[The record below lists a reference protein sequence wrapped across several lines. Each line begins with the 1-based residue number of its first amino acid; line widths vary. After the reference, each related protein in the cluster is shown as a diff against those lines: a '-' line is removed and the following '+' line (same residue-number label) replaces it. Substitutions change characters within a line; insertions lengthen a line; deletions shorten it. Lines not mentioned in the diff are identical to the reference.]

1 MIINPFSGTVEDMK
15 YIKRVILIFCCL
27 TTAALPASAIS
38 IRSLL
43 GLDEEE
49 SKTGEAPSNKPAT
62 EPAKAA
68 KQSTVENWA
77 KSTYPEAIAK
87 IDLAMVKQLIANLNS
102 TQRTALLADEATFN
116 QFVWKEANNLS
127 VISAARANNVQ
138 QDANTAFLMQRGA
151 DNILRE
157 IYLKK
162 LIDTKLPEGFPN
174 DQQIQEYFD
183 KNQEKFV
190 IAERVHVWQIFL
202 PVSGSM
208 DEKAVVALRKKVNAI
223 AQDIKKGKIDF
234 NSAAIKYSKHT
245 PSNANG
251 GYMGLIKTADLK
263 PDIKKVLLPLEEGK
277 ISQAL
282 TTDTGIHI
290 VKRGAIVPERKVRLE
305 EGKAQIRTLLI
316 KQVRA
321 QLRKAIFEQAAKT
334 YTVELP
340 DNKIEEWRLRLKT
353 NLEEPGSKQ

>member
-1 MIINPFSGTVEDMK
+1 MK
-15 YIKRVILIFCCL
+15 YIKHVILIFCLL
-27 TTAALPASAIS
+27 TTAALPVSAIS

-49 SKTGEAPSNKPAT
+49 SKTEETSSNKAAA

-68 KQSTVENWA
+68 KQGSVENWA
-77 KSTYPEAIAK
+77 KSNNPQATAK
-87 IDLAMVKQLIANLNS
+87 INLAMVKQLMANLDSAQRS
-102 TQRTALLADEATFN
+102 TLLADEATFN
-116 QFVWKEANNLS
+116 KFIWQEANNLS
-127 VISAARANNVQ
+127 VISAAQANNVQ
-138 QDANTAFLMQRGA
+138 QDANTTFLMQRGA

-162 LIDTKLPEGFPN
+162 LIDTKLPEGFPS

-190 IAERVHVWQIFL
+190 IAERLHVWQIFL
-202 PVSGSM
+202 PVSESM
-208 DEKAVVALRKKVNAI
+208 DKKTVAALRKKANVI
-223 AQDIKKGKIDF
+223 AQDIRKGKINF
-234 NSAAIKYSKHT
+234 NNAAIKHSQHA

-263 PDIKKVLLPLEEGK
+263 PDIQKALLELGEGK

-290 VKRGAIVPERKVRLE
+290 VKRGAIVPERKVSLE
-305 EGKAQIRTLLI
+305 EGKAQIRALLI

-334 YTVELP
+334 YAVELP

-353 NLEEPGSKQ
+353 NLEVPVSKQ